1 MMGFTTEAA
10 INTEGSISINIKKL
24 ITVVM
29 TIRRLRAVFLPE
41 TMKFAVDR
49 PFMFAI
55 EYKPSRMP
63 LFLGSVR
70 KIESSQERDE
80 L

>member
-1 MMGFTTEAA
+1 L
-10 INTEGSISINIKKL
+10 SSVNIKKL
-24 ITVVM
+24 LIAVA
-29 TIRRLRAVFLPE
+29 TIRLRRAVFLPE
-41 TMKFAVDR
+41 TMKFVVDR

-55 EYKPSRMP
+55 EYKPSRIP

-70 KIESSQERDE
+70 KIEFSQERDE

>member
-1 MMGFTTEAA
+1 MIGFTTEAA
-10 INTEGSISINIKKL
+10 INTEGSMSINIKKL
-24 ITVVM
+24 LITVA
-29 TIRRLRAVFLPE
+29 TIRLKRAVFLPE

-70 KIESSQERDE
+70 KIESS
-80 L
+80 